1 MVYGTMCFNEEIEY
15 IKYLENE
22 EGCSGL
28 IRIDEYLDE
37 LIAALKD
44 AFGERLM
51 YIGLQGSYLRNEE
64 TKNSDID
71 IMAVIDN
78 LSVKDL
84 KAYQKAL
91 VLVGNFDKSCGFICG
106 KADLEHWN
114 PLEICHLLHTTKD
127 YYGELK
133 KLVPAYTIED
143 ERNYVKL
150 SLNNLYHEICH
161 RYIHGDREYNV
172 IKLPITCKSV
182 FFIMQHLYYLN
193 SGNFIPTKR
202 ELLERVQD
210 EDKIVLELTIS
221 LQDHTDYD
229 FDRAFLV
236 LFNWCQN
243 ALLKL

>member
-1 MVYGTMCFNEEIEY
+1 MF
-15 IKYLENE
+15 
-22 EGCSGL
+22 
-28 IRIDEYLDE
+28 RIDEYIDK
-37 LIAALKD
+37 LINLLKD

-78 LSVKDL
+78 LSVEDL
-84 KAYQKAL
+84 KTYQKAL
-91 VLVGNFDKSCGFICG
+91 VSAGSFDKSCGFICG

-114 PLEICHLLHTTKD
+114 PLEICHLLNTTKD

-133 KLVPAYTIED
+133 KLVPAYSMED

-150 SLNNLYHEICH
+150 SLNNLFHEICH
-161 RYIHGDREYNV
+161 RYIHADREYNEL
-172 IKLPITCKSV
+172 KLPETSKSV

-202 ELLERVQD
+202 ELLACVQD
-210 EDKIVLELTIS
+210 EDKNVLELSIS
-221 LQDHTDYD
+221 LQNNIDYD
-229 FDRAFLV
+229 FDEAFSI
-236 LFNWCQN
+236 LFHWCQST
-243 ALLKL
+243 LSRL